1 MRRRIPRISL
11 QVATQ
16 AQTATDRVAPK
27 VRAPT
32 LAQRARAPRT
42 RKASPIVLSYLVRK
56 RNFITKTANAAVVGA
71 LIVGFSLWAADAN
84 AADAMVQKQIQEA
97 ERAANRGPYA
107 TDGVFTGT
115 AQGYGG
121 PVTMQVTVKGG
132 YIDDVRVV
140 DAPNEDGPYL
150 EQAVKLIDDMLVK
163 QTPNVDTVSGA
174 TFSSAGIINGAVQA
188 LETSNSGQADAA
200 ASLEGGE

>member
-1 MRRRIPRISL
+1 M
-11 QVATQ
+11 
-16 AQTATDRVAPK
+16 
-27 VRAPT
+27 
-32 LAQRARAPRT
+32 
-42 RKASPIVLSYLVRK
+42 LSYLIRK
-56 RNFITKTANAAVVGA
+56 RNFITKTVNVAVVGA
-71 LIVGFSLWAADAN
+71 LIAGFSLWAADAN
-84 AADAMVQKQIQEA
+84 TADAMVQKQIQEA
-97 ERAANRGPYA
+97 ERAANRGPYV

-121 PVTMQVTVKGG
+121 PVTTQVTVKDG
-132 YIDDVRVV
+132 YIDDVQVV

-188 LETSNSGQADAA
+188 LETSNSGQADAV
-200 ASLEGGE
+200 ASLEDGE

>member
-1 MRRRIPRISL
+1 M
-11 QVATQ
+11 
-16 AQTATDRVAPK
+16 
-27 VRAPT
+27 
-32 LAQRARAPRT
+32 
-42 RKASPIVLSYLVRK
+42 LSYLVRK
-56 RNFITKTANAAVVGA
+56 RNFITKTANVAVVGA
-71 LIVGFSLWAADAN
+71 LIAGFSLWAADAN

-97 ERAANRGPYA
+97 ERAANRGPYT

-121 PVTMQVTVKGG
+121 PVTTQVTVKDG
-132 YIDDVRVV
+132 YIDEVRVA

-150 EQAVKLIDDMLVK
+150 EQAMKLIDDMLVK

-188 LETSNSGQADAA
+188 LETSNSGQADAVT
-200 ASLEGGE
+200 SLEGGE

>member
-1 MRRRIPRISL
+1 M
-11 QVATQ
+11 
-16 AQTATDRVAPK
+16 
-27 VRAPT
+27 
-32 LAQRARAPRT
+32 
-42 RKASPIVLSYLVRK
+42 LSCLVRK
-56 RNFITKTANAAVVGA
+56 RNLITKTVNVAVIGA
-71 LIVGFSLWAADAN
+71 LIAGFSLWAADAN
-84 AADAMVQKQIQEA
+84 TADAMVQKQIQEA

-121 PVTMQVTVKGG
+121 PVTTQVTVKGG
-132 YIDDVRVV
+132 YIDEVQVV

-188 LETSNSGQADAA
+188 LEASNSGQADAV

>member
-1 MRRRIPRISL
+1 M
-11 QVATQ
+11 
-16 AQTATDRVAPK
+16 
-27 VRAPT
+27 
-32 LAQRARAPRT
+32 
-42 RKASPIVLSYLVRK
+42 LSYLVRK
-56 RNFITKTANAAVVGA
+56 RNFITKTVNVAVVGA
-71 LIVGFSLWAADAN
+71 LIAGFSLW

-97 ERAANRGPYA
+97 ERVANRGPYA
-107 TDGVFTGT
+107 TDGVFAGT

-121 PVTMQVTVKGG
+121 PVTTQVTVKGG
-132 YIDDVRVV
+132 YIDEVRVV

-188 LETSNSGQADAA
+188 LETSNSGQADAV

>member
-1 MRRRIPRISL
+1 MN
-11 QVATQ
+11 V
-16 AQTATDRVAPK
+16 
-27 VRAPT
+27 
-32 LAQRARAPRT
+32 
-42 RKASPIVLSYLVRK
+42 
-56 RNFITKTANAAVVGA
+56 AVVGA
-71 LIVGFSLWAADAN
+71 LIAGFSLWAADAN
-84 AADAMVQKQIQEA
+84 TADARVQKQIQEA

-121 PVTMQVTVKGG
+121 PVTTQVTVKDG
-132 YIDDVRVV
+132 YIDDVQVV

-188 LETSNSGQADAA
+188 LETSNSGQADAVV
-200 ASLEGGE
+200 SLGDGE

>member
-1 MRRRIPRISL
+1 M
-11 QVATQ
+11 
-16 AQTATDRVAPK
+16 
-27 VRAPT
+27 
-32 LAQRARAPRT
+32 
-42 RKASPIVLSYLVRK
+42 LSFLVRK
-56 RNFITKTANAAVVGA
+56 RNFITKIANVAVVGA
-71 LIVGFSLWAADAN
+71 LIAGFSLWAADAN
-84 AADAMVQKQIQEA
+84 TADAMVQKQIQEA

-121 PVTMQVTVKGG
+121 PVTTQVTVKDG
-132 YIDDVRVV
+132 YIDDVQVV

-188 LETSNSGQADAA
+188 LETSNSSQADAV
-200 ASLEGGE
+200 ASLEDGE

>member
-1 MRRRIPRISL
+1 M
-11 QVATQ
+11 
-16 AQTATDRVAPK
+16 
-27 VRAPT
+27 
-32 LAQRARAPRT
+32 
-42 RKASPIVLSYLVRK
+42 LSYLVRK
-56 RNFITKTANAAVVGA
+56 RNFITKTANVAVVGA
-71 LIVGFSLWAADAN
+71 LIAGFSLWAADSN

-121 PVTMQVTVKGG
+121 PVTTQVAVKGG
-132 YIDDVRVV
+132 YIDEVQVV

-188 LETSNSGQADAA
+188 LEVSNSGQADAV
-200 ASLEGGE
+200 ASLGGGE

>member
-1 MRRRIPRISL
+1 MFSC
-11 QVATQ
+11 
-16 AQTATDRVAPK
+16 
-27 VRAPT
+27 
-32 LAQRARAPRT
+32 
-42 RKASPIVLSYLVRK
+42 LVRK
-56 RNFITKTANAAVVGA
+56 RNFITKTVNVAVVGA
-71 LIVGFSLWAADAN
+71 LIVRFSLWAADAN
-84 AADAMVQKQIQEA
+84 TADAMVQKQIQEA

-121 PVTMQVTVKGG
+121 PVTTQVTVKDG
-132 YIDDVRVV
+132 YIDDVQVV

-163 QTPNVDTVSGA
+163 QTSNVDTVSGA

-188 LETSNSGQADAA
+188 LETSNSSQADAV
-200 ASLEGGE
+200 ASLEDGE

>member
-1 MRRRIPRISL
+1 MN
-11 QVATQ
+11 V
-16 AQTATDRVAPK
+16 
-27 VRAPT
+27 
-32 LAQRARAPRT
+32 
-42 RKASPIVLSYLVRK
+42 
-56 RNFITKTANAAVVGA
+56 AVVGA
-71 LIVGFSLWAADAN
+71 LIVRFSLWAADAN
-84 AADAMVQKQIQEA
+84 TADAMVQKQIQEA

-121 PVTMQVTVKGG
+121 PVTTQVTVKDG
-132 YIDDVRVV
+132 YIDDVQVV

-163 QTPNVDTVSGA
+163 QTSNVDTVSGA

-188 LETSNSGQADAA
+188 LETSNSSQADAV
-200 ASLEGGE
+200 ASLEDGE

>member
-1 MRRRIPRISL
+1 M
-11 QVATQ
+11 
-16 AQTATDRVAPK
+16 
-27 VRAPT
+27 
-32 LAQRARAPRT
+32 
-42 RKASPIVLSYLVRK
+42 
-56 RNFITKTANAAVVGA
+56 AVVGA
-71 LIVGFSLWAADAN
+71 LIAGFSLWAADAN
-84 AADAMVQKQIQEA
+84 TADAMVQKQIQEA

-121 PVTMQVTVKGG
+121 PVTTQVTVKDG
-132 YIDDVRVV
+132 YIDDVQVV

-188 LETSNSGQADAA
+188 LETSNSSQADAV

>member
-1 MRRRIPRISL
+1 ML
-11 QVATQ
+11 NL
-16 AQTATDRVAPK
+16 
-27 VRAPT
+27 
-32 LAQRARAPRT
+32 LA
-42 RKASPIVLSYLVRK
+42 RK
-56 RNFITKTANAAVVGA
+56 RNFIAKALNVAVIACLV
-71 LIVGFSLWAADAN
+71 VGFSLWAADAN
-84 AADAMVQKQIQEA
+84 AADAQVQKQVQEA
-97 ERAANRGPYA
+97 ERAAQRGPFA

-121 PVTMQVTVKGG
+121 PVTTQVTVKDG
-132 YIDDVRVV
+132 YIDDVQVI

-188 LETSNSGQADAA
+188 LEASNSGQAGASVAA
-200 ASLEGGE
+200 GDGE

>member
-1 MRRRIPRISL
+1 M
-11 QVATQ
+11 
-16 AQTATDRVAPK
+16 
-27 VRAPT
+27 
-32 LAQRARAPRT
+32 
-42 RKASPIVLSYLVRK
+42 LSFLVRK
-56 RNFITKTANAAVVGA
+56 RNFITKIANVAVVGA
-71 LIVGFSLWAADAN
+71 LIAGFSLWAADAN
-84 AADAMVQKQIQEA
+84 TADAMVQKQIQEA

-121 PVTMQVTVKGG
+121 PVTTRVTVKGG
-132 YIDDVRVV
+132 YIDEVRVV

-188 LETSNSGQADAA
+188 LETSNSGQADAV
-200 ASLEGGE
+200 ASLKDGE

>member
-1 MRRRIPRISL
+1 M
-11 QVATQ
+11 
-16 AQTATDRVAPK
+16 
-27 VRAPT
+27 
-32 LAQRARAPRT
+32 
-42 RKASPIVLSYLVRK
+42 
-56 RNFITKTANAAVVGA
+56 AVVGA
-71 LIVGFSLWAADAN
+71 LIAGFSLWAADAN
-84 AADAMVQKQIQEA
+84 TADAMVQKQIQEA

-121 PVTMQVTVKGG
+121 PVTTQVTVKGG
-132 YIDDVRVV
+132 YIDEVRVV

-200 ASLEGGE
+200 ASLESGE

>member
-1 MRRRIPRISL
+1 M
-11 QVATQ
+11 
-16 AQTATDRVAPK
+16 
-27 VRAPT
+27 
-32 LAQRARAPRT
+32 
-42 RKASPIVLSYLVRK
+42 
-56 RNFITKTANAAVVGA
+56 AVVGA

-84 AADAMVQKQIQEA
+84 AADVMVQKQIQEA

-140 DAPNEDGPYL
+140 DALNEDGPYL

-188 LETSNSGQADAA
+188 LETSNSGQADVV

>member
-1 MRRRIPRISL
+1 M
-11 QVATQ
+11 
-16 AQTATDRVAPK
+16 
-27 VRAPT
+27 
-32 LAQRARAPRT
+32 
-42 RKASPIVLSYLVRK
+42 LSYLVRK
-56 RNFITKTANAAVVGA
+56 RNFITKTVNVAVVGA
-71 LIVGFSLWAADAN
+71 LIAGFSLWAADAN
-84 AADAMVQKQIQEA
+84 TADARVQKQIQEA

-121 PVTMQVTVKGG
+121 PVTTQVTVKDG
-132 YIDDVRVV
+132 YIDDVQVV

-188 LETSNSGQADAA
+188 LETSNSGQADAVV
-200 ASLEGGE
+200 SLGDGE

>member
-1 MRRRIPRISL
+1 
-11 QVATQ
+11 
-16 AQTATDRVAPK
+16 
-27 VRAPT
+27 
-32 LAQRARAPRT
+32 
-42 RKASPIVLSYLVRK
+42 
-56 RNFITKTANAAVVGA
+56 
-71 LIVGFSLWAADAN
+71 
-84 AADAMVQKQIQEA
+84 MVQKQIQEA

-121 PVTMQVTVKGG
+121 PVTTQVTVKGG
-132 YIDDVRVV
+132 YIDEVRVV

-163 QTPNVDTVSGA
+163 QTPSVDTVSGA

>member
-1 MRRRIPRISL
+1 M
-11 QVATQ
+11 
-16 AQTATDRVAPK
+16 
-27 VRAPT
+27 
-32 LAQRARAPRT
+32 
-42 RKASPIVLSYLVRK
+42 LSYLVRK
-56 RNFITKTANAAVVGA
+56 RNFITKTANVAVVGA
-71 LIVGFSLWAADAN
+71 LIAGFSLWAADAN

-115 AQGYGG
+115 ARGYGG
-121 PVTMQVTVKGG
+121 PVTTQVTVKGG
-132 YIDDVRVV
+132 YIDEVRVV

-163 QTPNVDTVSGA
+163 QTPSVDTVSGA

>member
-1 MRRRIPRISL
+1 MN
-11 QVATQ
+11 V
-16 AQTATDRVAPK
+16 
-27 VRAPT
+27 
-32 LAQRARAPRT
+32 
-42 RKASPIVLSYLVRK
+42 
-56 RNFITKTANAAVVGA
+56 AVVGA
-71 LIVGFSLWAADAN
+71 LIAGFSLWAADAN
-84 AADAMVQKQIQEA
+84 TADARVQKQIQEA

-107 TDGVFTGT
+107 TDGVFAGT

-121 PVTMQVTVKGG
+121 PVTTQVTVKDG
-132 YIDDVRVV
+132 YIDDVQVV

-188 LETSNSGQADAA
+188 LETSNSGQADAVV
-200 ASLEGGE
+200 SLGDGE

>member
-1 MRRRIPRISL
+1 M
-11 QVATQ
+11 
-16 AQTATDRVAPK
+16 
-27 VRAPT
+27 
-32 LAQRARAPRT
+32 
-42 RKASPIVLSYLVRK
+42 LSFLVRK
-56 RNFITKTANAAVVGA
+56 RNFITKIVNVAVVGA
-71 LIVGFSLWAADAN
+71 LIAGFSLWAADAN
-84 AADAMVQKQIQEA
+84 TADAMVQKQIQEA

-121 PVTMQVTVKGG
+121 PVTTQVTVKDG
-132 YIDDVRVV
+132 YIDDVQVV

-188 LETSNSGQADAA
+188 LETSNSSQADAV

>member
-1 MRRRIPRISL
+1 M
-11 QVATQ
+11 
-16 AQTATDRVAPK
+16 
-27 VRAPT
+27 
-32 LAQRARAPRT
+32 
-42 RKASPIVLSYLVRK
+42 LSFLVRK
-56 RNFITKTANAAVVGA
+56 RNFITKTVNVAVVGA

-84 AADAMVQKQIQEA
+84 TADAMVQKQIQEA

-121 PVTMQVTVKGG
+121 PVTTQVTVKDG
-132 YIDDVRVV
+132 YIDDVQVV

-150 EQAVKLIDDMLVK
+150 EQAVKLIDDMLAK

-188 LETSNSGQADAA
+188 LEASNSDQADAV

>member
-1 MRRRIPRISL
+1 MN
-11 QVATQ
+11 V
-16 AQTATDRVAPK
+16 
-27 VRAPT
+27 
-32 LAQRARAPRT
+32 
-42 RKASPIVLSYLVRK
+42 
-56 RNFITKTANAAVVGA
+56 AVVGA

-84 AADAMVQKQIQEA
+84 TADAMVQKQIQEA

-121 PVTMQVTVKGG
+121 PVTTQVTVKGG
-132 YIDDVRVV
+132 YIDEVQVV

-188 LETSNSGQADAA
+188 LEASNSGQVDAV

>member
-1 MRRRIPRISL
+1 M
-11 QVATQ
+11 
-16 AQTATDRVAPK
+16 
-27 VRAPT
+27 
-32 LAQRARAPRT
+32 
-42 RKASPIVLSYLVRK
+42 LSYLVRK
-56 RNFITKTANAAVVGA
+56 RNFITKTANVAVVGA

-188 LETSNSGQADAA
+188 LETSNSSQADAV

>member
-1 MRRRIPRISL
+1 M
-11 QVATQ
+11 
-16 AQTATDRVAPK
+16 
-27 VRAPT
+27 
-32 LAQRARAPRT
+32 
-42 RKASPIVLSYLVRK
+42 LSYLVRK
-56 RNFITKTANAAVVGA
+56 RNFITKIVNLAVVGA
-71 LIVGFSLWAADAN
+71 LIAGFSLWAADAN
-84 AADAMVQKQIQEA
+84 TADAMVQKQIQEA

-121 PVTMQVTVKGG
+121 PVTTQVTVKDG
-132 YIDDVRVV
+132 YIDDVQVV

-200 ASLEGGE
+200 ASLEGSE

>member
-1 MRRRIPRISL
+1 M
-11 QVATQ
+11 
-16 AQTATDRVAPK
+16 
-27 VRAPT
+27 
-32 LAQRARAPRT
+32 
-42 RKASPIVLSYLVRK
+42 LSYLVRK
-56 RNFITKTANAAVVGA
+56 RNFITKTANVAVVGA

-84 AADAMVQKQIQEA
+84 AADVMVQKQIQEA

-140 DAPNEDGPYL
+140 DALNEDGPYL

-188 LETSNSGQADAA
+188 LETSNSGQADVV

>member
-1 MRRRIPRISL
+1 M
-11 QVATQ
+11 
-16 AQTATDRVAPK
+16 
-27 VRAPT
+27 
-32 LAQRARAPRT
+32 
-42 RKASPIVLSYLVRK
+42 
-56 RNFITKTANAAVVGA
+56 AVVGA

-188 LETSNSGQADAA
+188 LETSNSSQADAV